1 MFTLPIILTI
11 AGSDCSGGAGIQA
24 DIKTISALKG
34 YAASVITAVT
44 AQNTMG
50 VQAVYPVPADV
61 VRAQIEAV
69 MDDLQPVAVK
79 IGMVYDAAIAHAIA
93 ECMQKYRPGF
103 IVYDPVMVSTSGR
116 RLMTEDTVRIIREE
130 LFPLCSLITPNLC
143 EASLLLSHSITDVEG
158 MKQAACS
165 LASRY
170 HCAVLVKGGHLSGDE
185 MCDVLYDNGNISL
198 FGQQKVESR
207 NLHGTG
213 CTLSSA
219 IATFVAIDTVA
230 TGNVAIDDTAINTV
244 TADSVTI
251 GNDTINDAVADNV
264 TIGND
269 VTINDTVADSAT
281 ISNDITINNTV
292 FDNITIGNAAI
303 SNVTANHYGLE
314 KAVRRAKAYISKAIV
329 HGKDLRIGHGNG
341 PLCHFFPDD

>member
-1 MFTLPIILTI
+1 MFTPPIILTI

-44 AQNTMG
+44 AQNTTG
-50 VQAVYPVPADV
+50 VQAVYPVPADI
-61 VRAQIEAV
+61 VRAQIESV

-79 IGMVYDAAIAHAIA
+79 IGMVHDAAIARAVA

-130 LFPLCSLITPNLC
+130 LFPLCSLITPNLS
-143 EASLLLSHSITDVEG
+143 EASLLLSHSITDVEA

-170 HCAVLVKGGHLSGDE
+170 GCAVLVKGGHLSGDE
-185 MCDVLYDNGNISL
+185 MCDVLCDNGNISL
-198 FGQQKVESR
+198 FGQHKVASR

-219 IATFVAIDTVA
+219 IAAFAA
-230 TGNVAIDDTAINTV
+230 TEN
-244 TADSVTI
+244 
-251 GNDTINDAVADNV
+251 
-264 TIGND
+264 
-269 VTINDTVADSAT
+269 
-281 ISNDITINNTV
+281 
-292 FDNITIGNAAI
+292 
-303 SNVTANHYGLE
+303 YGLE
-314 KAVRRAKAYISKAIV
+314 ETVRQAKAYISKAIV
-329 HGKDLRIGHGNG
+329 YGKDLRIGHGNG
-341 PLCHFFPDD
+341 PLCHFFPDG

>member
-1 MFTLPIILTI
+1 
-11 AGSDCSGGAGIQA
+11 
-24 DIKTISALKG
+24 
-34 YAASVITAVT
+34 
-44 AQNTMG
+44 
-50 VQAVYPVPADV
+50 
-61 VRAQIEAV
+61 
-69 MDDLQPVAVK
+69 
-79 IGMVYDAAIAHAIA
+79 
-93 ECMQKYRPGF
+93 
-103 IVYDPVMVSTSGR
+103 
-116 RLMTEDTVRIIREE
+116 
-130 LFPLCSLITPNLC
+130 
-143 EASLLLSHSITDVEG
+143 

-165 LASRY
+165 LASCY
-170 HCAVLVKGGHLSGDE
+170 HCAVLVKGGHLPGDE

-230 TGNVAIDDTAINTV
+230 AGNVAIGDTAINTV
-244 TADSVTI
+244 AADNIVIGNAAISDVVADS
-251 GNDTINDAVADNV
+251 V

-269 VTINDTVADSAT
+269 VTIND
-281 ISNDITINNTV
+281 TV

-303 SNVTANHYGLE
+303 SNITTNHYGLE

-329 HGKDLRIGHGNG
+329 HGKDFRIGHGNG